1 MHKIMII
8 FDVVF
13 LLHAGF
19 IKVSIISTSLSGI
32 TKHENSVFPQE
43 RFSRDWP
50 SQSLQLYLG
59 GGEPQF
65 LSNHHTIESISNN
78 QTILQIFHQL
88 VLSLKN
94 TARKIKFSKSGFCH
108 IY

>member
-1 MHKIMII
+1 MII

-13 LLHAGF
+13 LLHLDF

-32 TKHENSVFPQE
+32 TKHGNSVSPQE
-43 RFSRDWP
+43 QFSRDWP

-59 GGEPQF
+59 GGELQF
-65 LSNHHTIESISNN
+65 FSNHHTIDSISNN
-78 QTILQIFHQL
+78 QTIFQIFHQL
-88 VLSLKN
+88 VLRSKN
-94 TARKIKFSKSGFCH
+94 NARKIKFSKSGFCH